1 MTSGLVISRLG
12 VQATAS
18 DDLVHGLLCLRVP
31 HPLLLIREANDR
43 YLYLGR
49 TIRTIQCDGT
59 YSKVRFTS
67 ISTDPLLYAPKWT
80 RLIYRKPPKINI
92 RAFPP
97 SSPTTYPYLLRYSDK

>member
-43 YLYLGR
+43 SHYLGR
-49 TIRTIQCDGT
+49 TIRIIQCDGT
-59 YSKVRFTS
+59 SFKVSNSIILPIAASLRFEM
-67 ISTDPLLYAPKWT
+67 DNA
-80 RLIYRKPPKINI
+80 
-92 RAFPP
+92 
-97 SSPTTYPYLLRYSDK
+97 DE